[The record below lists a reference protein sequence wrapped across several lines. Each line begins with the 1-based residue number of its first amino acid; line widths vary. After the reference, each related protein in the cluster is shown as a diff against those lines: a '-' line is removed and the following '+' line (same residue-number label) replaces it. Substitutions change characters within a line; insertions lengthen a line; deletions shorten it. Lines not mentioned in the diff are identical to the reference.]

1 MADVLSQSEIDALL
15 LALDSG
21 ELKPEEITNE
31 EEKQKVK
38 LYDFR
43 SPQKFSKDHIRT
55 LELIYDNYSRI
66 IANYL
71 AAQVRTTVKVNLEY
85 IEQTTYEEFMHSI
98 SNPTILNL
106 FKLQPLSGT
115 LLFETNQQFTYQI
128 IDILLG
134 GKGEGVY
141 KTRSISDID
150 RNIIMKINQALVA
163 HLKLAWSDVLS
174 VEPEFEGI
182 ETNPALNQT
191 LAPHE
196 PVVLITL
203 SVEIGK
209 NSTFLNMCIPYLSV
223 EKILDKLVF
232 SYWYQ
237 ESDENDKA
245 ETQEKIVENL
255 NKVEVPINVLL
266 GKSQISVHDFLS
278 VMTGDV
284 ITLDTKCDDPLKVL
298 VDNKVHYIAKPGVVG
313 KKLGVQVISVNNEEV
328 DGDD

>member
-1 MADVLSQSEIDALL
+1 
-15 LALDSG
+15 
-21 ELKPEEITNE
+21 
-31 EEKQKVK
+31 
-38 LYDFR
+38 
-43 SPQKFSKDHIRT
+43 
-55 LELIYDNYSRI
+55 
-66 IANYL
+66 
-71 AAQVRTTVKVNLEY
+71 
-85 IEQTTYEEFMHSI
+85 
-98 SNPTILNL
+98 
-106 FKLQPLSGT
+106 
-115 LLFETNQQFTYQI
+115 
-128 IDILLG
+128 
-134 GKGEGVY
+134 
-141 KTRSISDID
+141 
-150 RNIIMKINQALVA
+150 MKINQALVA

-255 NKVEVPINVLL
+255 NKVGAVKVNKTAMDEFGMGGTGTTGHTGIQLNPWDTERICAGSSSGSAAAVAAGVYPYAL
-266 GKSQISVHDFLS
+266 GSD
-278 VMTGDV
+278 TGDSIRKPAAYCGIV
-284 ITLDTKCDDPLKVL
+284 GYKPTYGMISRYGLFPFASSLD
-298 VDNKVHYIAKPGVVG
+298 H
-313 KKLGVQVISVNNEEV
+313 LGVLTRNVKDAAIVVDEMKGIDKNEMTTWDSSNIHLKDSLDKEAHRLFEGFGIKEVIINLYYNE
-328 DGDD
+328 